1 MTRTPTRRTK
11 GATEYDF
18 APSRL
23 RIPQRPAPKP
33 RQPPKAPRKK

>member
-18 APSRL
+18 APTRP
-23 RIPQRPAPKP
+23 RVPKGPAPKP
-33 RQPPKAPRKK
+33 RQPPAAPRKK